1 MGAKAAVL
9 IGAVLT
15 VLWLGSIL
23 AALDGRAAKWRNRFP
38 ALALHLLALI
48 VILAIITNLMR
59 PRKEA

>member
-23 AALDGRAAKWRNRFP
+23 AALDGRAAEWSNRFP
-38 ALALHLLALI
+38 ALALHLLSGAI
-48 VILAIITNLMR
+48 ILAIIANLMR

>member
-1 MGAKAAVL
+1 LGAKAAVL

-23 AALDGRAAKWRNRFP
+23 AALDGRAAKWSNRFP